1 MKKKKRYRLKK
12 GRICLLSVI
21 LIFIILLIVNFGN
34 ITNYIKLKSL
44 NYNSETIKLINKN
57 DLKIKKYSETLDN
70 IINTNYFKKDNISYY
85 LDIEYQKDDNFFDNI
100 NKLISKGYNAKEV
113 NKIYTTDSNIEV
125 ILNKE
130 YNKNILDILNSD
142 YYRKDNLERYLDYKK
157 DNVVLNVN
165 MNLDYEF
172 YKHDINIDNID
183 NLVIVNKFY
192 KLDKDY
198 VPKLVKVDKKYS
210 INDNQKLTKD
220 ANDAFVEMCE
230 SAKKD
235 GIYIYSGSSY
245 RSYSYQNN
253 LYKNRVKN
261 DGLDYADKTAAKAG
275 YSEHQTGLAIDITN
289 KDYEYLE
296 DDMKEYTWLIN
307 NSYKYGFILRYPKDK
322 ENITGYTY
330 EPWHFRY
337 ITTDVATIL
346 KEKNLTYEEY
356 LGMKK

>member
-1 MKKKKRYRLKK
+1 
-12 GRICLLSVI
+12 
-21 LIFIILLIVNFGN
+21 
-34 ITNYIKLKSL
+34 
-44 NYNSETIKLINKN
+44 
-57 DLKIKKYSETLDN
+57 
-70 IINTNYFKKDNISYY
+70 
-85 LDIEYQKDDNFFDNI
+85 
-100 NKLISKGYNAKEV
+100 
-113 NKIYTTDSNIEV
+113 
-125 ILNKE
+125 
-130 YNKNILDILNSD
+130 
-142 YYRKDNLERYLDYKK
+142 
-157 DNVVLNVN
+157 

-198 VPKLVKVDKKYS
+198 VPELVKVDKKYS

-253 LYKNRVKN
+253 LYNNRVKN

-289 KDYEYLE
+289 KEYEYLE

-322 ENITGYTY
+322 ENITGYAY